1 MKLSVIVPFYNVAPW
16 FERCLYSILH
26 IDLPF
31 NEFEIIA
38 VDDGST
44 DSSTEILNKYIDSH
58 QCLVDAPSFVV
69 VKQENRGLS
78 AARNVGLQQAKG
90 DYVWFVDSD
99 DDIDGKDLKMVLDFA
114 IEQRLDV
121 LCFDIRVI
129 KQGQPIITYPN
140 HKNKCRKIFEGQDFF
155 VNVAMPPS
163 SCVALYRK
171 DYLISNCLCF
181 KEGIVHE
188 DQEFTPRAYCLAK
201 RISYINAPAYNYW
214 VRSGSIMTS
223 TEKRAKKAKDL
234 LVICDSLYQ
243 FTNEHIEKGT
253 AAYSTMIGKINFAF
267 SQSLRNYTK
276 GVSTISEYKSKPY
289 YPLDISVEGERR
301 VRWKYRL
308 INFSIPLYLLVHRM
322 LKR

>member
-1 MKLSVIVPFYNVAPW
+1 MIKLSIIIPVYNVEA
-16 FERCLYSILH
+16 FVGRCIESCLKQ
-26 IDLPF
+26 DLPPSEYELLIV
-31 NEFEIIA
+31 N
-38 VDDGST
+38 DGSK
-44 DSSTEILNKYIDSH
+44 DGSMD
-58 QCLVDAPSFVV
+58 VV
-69 VKQENRGLS
+69 RQYARQYENIRIIEQENKGLS
-78 AARNVGLQQAKG
+78 TARNVGLSQAKG
-90 DYVWFVDSD
+90 GYVWFVDSD
-99 DDIDGKDLKMVLDFA
+99 DDVNGDELKALVDFA
-114 IEQRLDV
+114 IDQNLDV

-129 KQGQPIITYPN
+129 KQGQKTVTHPN
-140 HKNKCRKIFEGQDFF
+140 HKNKCRTIFEGQDFF

-171 DYLISNCLCF
+171 DFVISNGLCF

-201 RISYINAPAYNYW
+201 RISYINAPVYNYW

-223 TEKRAKKAKDL
+223 PEKQAKKAKDL

-276 GVSTISEYKSKPY
+276 GVSTIAEYREKPY
-289 YPLDISVEGERR
+289 YPLNISVEGEKRN
-301 VRWKYRL
+301 RWKYRL
-308 INFSIPLYLLVHRM
+308 INFSIPLYLLVHKLFM
-322 LKR
+322 KWGN